1 MYVLGEREGGNSS
14 YGPHATEAGMLAVY
28 PVLLELVFDSEKE
41 GHNGPG
47 DGDAYGKCEK
57 LTKCTS
63 ICDDNFPRASP
74 SLLYASTTGHC
85 RPLSGG
91 RIRIPSVSITDTTYS
106 FE

>member
-63 ICDDNFPRASP
+63 IISLEHLRRFYMRVPRAIIALFLVVEYESP
-74 SLLYASTTGHC
+74 RSLLLILPIA
-85 RPLSGG
+85 LNN
-91 RIRIPSVSITDTTYS
+91 
-106 FE
+106 